1 MDVAEDEID
10 WDKSAEEI
18 PEPKGKLAV
27 KEDEDYIIPSSLI
40 LEIREQFLEKKQT
53 FSRPSSSKRKIEDTA
68 VDEDELIIDPG
79 EVTTYTPG
87 AKPSFTTTS
96 LMHTISAAQREN
108 LKRKKALDLLCEE
121 ERIREKEKEN
131 PTLTSRL
138 PLAACGL
145 STATK
150 KRCSDLCLRLI
161 QQYSDVKNKADAEAI
176 SRVTAHGTE
185 TTDPLAV
192 TASASTPEGLSDS
205 NLQIDASLPQ
215 AACQLLIH
223 VTRDS
228 EVRDHFEAMGGVRQL
243 LTTIPPF
250 DGAYVTLLALLTID
264 AKYCYVCMYVL
275 KHSMHY
281 FSTYEM
287 HQNTLRICH
296 VIFK

>member
-1 MDVAEDEID
+1 MEVAEHDLD

-79 EVTTYTPG
+79 EVMTYTPG

-96 LMHTISAAQREN
+96 LMHTISAAQKEN

-131 PTLTSRL
+131 PTLSSRL

-145 STATK
+145 STTTK

-185 TTDPLAV
+185 TTDPSAV
-192 TASASTPEGLSDS
+192 TASTPTPEGLSDS
-205 NLQIDASLPQ
+205 NLQLDASLPQ

-250 DGAYVTLLALLTID
+250 DGTYVTLYTILLSLQLMQNTAIF
-264 AKYCYVCMYVL
+264 VSSCMYV
-275 KHSMHY
+275 
-281 FSTYEM
+281 
-287 HQNTLRICH
+287 CH
-296 VIFK
+296 